1 MRHRLSG
8 GRRNSLWPWHCGCV
22 SNLPFTVGGD
32 LHVHRYT
39 VSHRELSLR
48 SSDFGAVE
56 YRTEVC
62 FEGVERMELDPRF
75 TGGLTL
81 TPVSRHGDLDDS
93 AAVPLL
99 LLELAGGAFGCGFVA
114 CSKVSVRGFRRE
126 GDDVV
131 FDQVL
136 FWEGASY
143 SVHGVGGRP
152 TEAGDTAFGLS
163 VRRRYAREKRT
174 SARFPP
180 PDSS

>member
-1 MRHRLSG
+1 M
-8 GRRNSLWPWHCGCV
+8 
-22 SNLPFTVGGD
+22 SNLPFTVGDD
-32 LHVHRYT
+32 LYVHRYT
-39 VSHRELSLR
+39 VSHSELLLR
-48 SSDFGAVE
+48 SNDFGTFE
-56 YRTEVC
+56 YRTELC

-75 TGGLTL
+75 NGGLTL

-99 LLELAGGAFGCGFVA
+99 LLELAGGTFGYGFVA
-114 CSKVSVRGFRRE
+114 CSKVTARGFRWE
-126 GDDVV
+126 GGDVV

-152 TEAGDTAFGLS
+152 AEAGDTAFGLS

-180 PDSS
+180 PDNS